1 MDKVEIDKNKI
12 ISLYKSRDE
21 KCKKLLENIFGKK
34 WLLPSIQE
42 RVKTFEDAC
51 NELGEEHSL
60 IRQWNKWK
68 QNGTNIRTT
77 IAYLKLCI
85 ITAALNEGW
94 QPKFT
99 KQELRYY
106 PFFVFHSQEDID
118 KMEEEEIKTTFNK
131 PLYNAY
137 PYGRLMYR
145 GVDGNTL
152 ITSSVGGAHLVFKSI
167 ELAEYAGNQFID
179 IYGKFIIGR

>member
-1 MDKVEIDKNKI
+1 MDLMDLLKDKERIIKYIISTLQNADKINKGLLSMKERRFSDRGMLDKVVE
-12 ISLYKSRDE
+12 
-21 KCKKLLENIFGKK
+21 
-34 WLLPSIQE
+34 
-42 RVKTFEDAC
+42 V
-51 NELGEEHSL
+51 
-60 IRQWNKWK
+60 
-68 QNGTNIRTT
+68 
-77 IAYLKLCI
+77 
-85 ITAALNEGW
+85 TAM
-94 QPKFT
+94 QT
-99 KQELRYY
+99 KQIELLSIIALVYMGNSSFDRD
-106 PFFVFHSQEDID
+106 VALILNR
-118 KMEEEEIKTTFNK
+118 MEEEEIKTTFNK